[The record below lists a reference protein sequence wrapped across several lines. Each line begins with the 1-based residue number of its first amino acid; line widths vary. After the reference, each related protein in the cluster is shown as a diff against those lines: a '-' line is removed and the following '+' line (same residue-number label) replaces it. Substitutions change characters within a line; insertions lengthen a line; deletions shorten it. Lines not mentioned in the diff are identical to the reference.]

1 MKFIFQLQRKV
12 KGNRSPLCIQQGGKV
27 DRGGWNNDENFTITI
42 SAYLRLM
49 MRRQAEAELLLLLV
63 AFLNVGIF
71 SSTVIDAP
79 VIRPRRQCVGSVKA
93 YQVKNDELI

>member
-1 MKFIFQLQRKV
+1 M
-12 KGNRSPLCIQQGGKV
+12 

-49 MRRQAEAELLLLLV
+49 MRRHAEAELLLLLV